1 MTDKK
6 AALIITV
13 LSAAVIVFAAC
24 GCMFGRYSISLPELV
39 SAIGAKL
46 SGGEIDP
53 NTEIVLFRVRF
64 PRIVA
69 AILVGSGLSVSGA
82 AYQGIF
88 RNPMVSPDLLG
99 ASSAAGFG
107 MAVGVLLGMSGTGM
121 LMCSFIMGVA
131 GVTVTYGVAA
141 VIGRRRDNLLTL
153 VLTGL
158 VVSSLFQAFVSI
170 IKLLADP
177 YTTLPEITFLLMGG
191 LNAVSAGD
199 IKLVILPLLIG
210 IVPLFLL
217 RWRFNALALGEDEA
231 RTMGI
236 SIKRMRF
243 FVIICS
249 TLIVSA
255 CVSISGQIGWV
266 GLIIPHFAKMIV
278 GSSYKYVIPASI
290 SIGALFLLL
299 VDFFARVILPAEV
312 PLGILTS
319 LIGAPMFIILLLKG
333 AKQET

>member
-1 MTDKK
+1 MPRGPSGQRDDVAGAEIGKP
-6 AALIITV
+6 LPQH
-13 LSAAVIVFAAC
+13 SAQQAK
-24 GCMFGRYSISLPELV
+24 GGQT
-39 SAIGAKL
+39 GA
-46 SGGEIDP
+46 
-53 NTEIVLFRVRF
+53 
-64 PRIVA
+64 
-69 AILVGSGLSVSGA
+69 
-82 AYQGIF
+82 
-88 RNPMVSPDLLG
+88 
-99 ASSAAGFG
+99 
-107 MAVGVLLGMSGTGM
+107 
-121 LMCSFIMGVA
+121 VA
-131 GVTVTYGVAA
+131 GVVP
-141 VIGRRRDNLLTL
+141 RHRK
-153 VLTGL
+153 GL
-158 VVSSLFQAFVSI
+158 Q
-170 IKLLADP
+170 P
-177 YTTLPEITFLLMGG
+177 
-191 LNAVSAGD
+191 
-199 IKLVILPLLIG
+199 
-210 IVPLFLL
+210 
-217 RWRFNALALGEDEA
+217 LALGEDEA